1 MSKSTNTELES
12 VTFNEKIFAA
22 KLSEWSDEFELS
34 LTADQINLLLTDL
47 KLMLEKNRIL
57 NLTSIREPYDALVLH
72 ILDSL
77 LFLKPLD
84 KLCESKRASTLLD
97 MGTGGGFP
105 GIPLACTRPY
115 EVTLLDSV
123 GKKVAACSE
132 FVDSLGLSNRISCVH
147 SRLEDFAIGNTH
159 SFNFVVARAL
169 SSLDV
174 LIEYATPFLSKGGF
188 LICGKGNPSGDELDN
203 AVSTA
208 NICGLQLVSRETY
221 ELPADYGHR
230 EFYIYKLVAASKV
243 KLPRKSGEAKRNPLS
258 NI

>member
-1 MSKSTNTELES
+1 MPVSTNTELELVS
-12 VTFNEKIFAA
+12 FNRKMFAA
-22 KLSEWSDEFELS
+22 KLSGWSDEFELS

-47 KLMLEKNRIL
+47 KLMLEKNRVL

-72 ILDSL
+72 TLDSL

-84 KLCESKRASTLLD
+84 KLCESNKSSTLLD

-132 FVDSLGLSNRISCVH
+132 FADSLGLSDRISCVH
-147 SRLEDFAIGNTH
+147 SRLEDFAIDKPH
-159 SFNFVVARAL
+159 CFNFVVARAL

-174 LIEYATPFLSKGGF
+174 LIEYATPFLSNKGY
-188 LICGKGNPSGDELDN
+188 LICGKGNPSDAELHN
-203 AVSTA
+203 AAVSA

-221 ELPADYGHR
+221 EVPADYGHR
-230 EFYIYKLVAASKV
+230 EFYIYKKVVASKV

>member
-1 MSKSTNTELES
+1 MPKSTDTELES
-12 VTFNEKIFAA
+12 ISFNPKKLSA
-22 KLSEWSDEFELS
+22 KLFEWSDEYDLS
-34 LTADQINLLLTDL
+34 LTADQIQLLLTDL
-47 KLMLEKNRIL
+47 KLLLEKNHVL
-57 NLTSIREPYDALVLH
+57 NLTSIREPFDALVLH

-84 KLCESKRASTLLD
+84 KLCESERDSTLLD

-132 FVDSLGLSNRISCVH
+132 FADYLGLSSRITCVH
-147 SRLEDFAIGNTH
+147 SRLEDYAKDNPH

-174 LIEYATPFLSKGGF
+174 LIEYATPFLSRTGF
-188 LICGKGNPSGDELDN
+188 LICGKANPSDVELEN
-203 AVSTA
+203 AALSA
-208 NICGLQLVSRETY
+208 KICNLQLVSRETY

-230 EFYIYKLVAASKV
+230 EFFIYRKVGSSKV
-243 KLPRKSGEAKRNPLS
+243 KLPRKAGEAKRNPIS
-258 NI
+258 SI

>member
-1 MSKSTNTELES
+1 MSKSTDTDIESISFNTKKFS
-12 VTFNEKIFAA
+12 A
-22 KLSEWSDEFELS
+22 KLFEWSDEYGLS
-34 LTADQINLLLTDL
+34 LTADQIQLLLTDL
-47 KLMLEKNRIL
+47 KLMLEKNHVL
-57 NLTSIREPYDALVLH
+57 NLTSIREPFDALVLH

-84 KLCESKRASTLLD
+84 KLCESERDSTLLD

-115 EVTLLDSV
+115 QVTLLDSV

-132 FVDSLGLSNRISCVH
+132 FADYLGLSSRITCVH
-147 SRLEDFAIGNTH
+147 SRLEDYAKDNPH

-174 LIEYATPFLSKGGF
+174 LIEYATPFLSNKGY
-188 LICGKGNPSGDELDN
+188 LICGKGNPSDVELNN
-203 AVSTA
+203 AALSA

-230 EFYIYKLVAASKV
+230 EFYIYKIVAASKV
-243 KLPRKSGEAKRNPLS
+243 KLPRKSGDAKRNTLS

>member
-1 MSKSTNTELES
+1 MPKSTDTELES
-12 VTFNEKIFAA
+12 ISLNAKRFAT
-22 KLSEWSDEFELS
+22 KLFEWSDEYDLS
-34 LTADQINLLLTDL
+34 LTADQIQLLLTDL
-47 KLMLEKNRIL
+47 KLMLEKNRVL
-57 NLTSIREPYDALVLH
+57 NLTSIREPFDALVLH
-72 ILDSL
+72 TLDSL

-84 KLCESKRASTLLD
+84 KLCNSNRASTLLD

-132 FVDSLGLSNRISCVH
+132 FADSLGLSDRISCVH
-147 SRLEDFAIGNTH
+147 SRLEDFAIDKPH
-159 SFNFVVARAL
+159 CFNFVVARAL

-174 LIEYATPFLSKGGF
+174 LIEYATPFLSNKGY
-188 LICGKGNPSGDELDN
+188 LICGKGNPSDAELQN
-203 AVSTA
+203 AALSA

-230 EFYIYKLVAASKV
+230 EFYIYKIVAASKV
-243 KLPRKSGEAKRNPLS
+243 MLPRKSGEAKRNPLS